1 MNEYLLFID
10 TEASGLPKDWTLP
23 YSAAGNWPYCVQ
35 VAWLIY
41 KANGTEI
48 KQQNFYIND
57 RDFEI
62 APSATKV
69 HGLTREFI
77 DKNGK
82 SRKEVMTALADD
94 INRYKPLVIGHFIQF
109 DAHMVGADFYRTG
122 IENRL
127 TKENSFCTMIA
138 SKHLVEN
145 PAVNFLRLGQ
155 LYEILFHRQMNV
167 QHNAIED
174 AKATAACFFELRN
187 RGEITE
193 DSIALQQKE
202 ELRKSEKKADGCAF
216 PFLFIVSVLILIFYF
231 L

>member
-1 MNEYLLFID
+1 MNEYLLFLD

-23 YSAAGNWPYCVQ
+23 YSATGNWPFSVQ

-48 KQQNFYIND
+48 KQQNYYIGD
-57 RDFEI
+57 SDFEI
-62 APSATKV
+62 EPSATKV
-69 HGLTREFI
+69 HGITRAFL
-77 DKNGK
+77 DQNGK
-82 SRKEVMTALADD
+82 SRKEVMTALFED
-94 INRYKPLVIGHFIQF
+94 ITKYKPLIIGHFIQF
-109 DAHMVGADFYRTG
+109 DTHMVSADFHRANV
-122 IENRL
+122 ENLL
-127 TKENSFCTMIA
+127 TKENSFCTMVA
-138 SKHLVEN
+138 SKHLVQN
-145 PAVNFLRLGQ
+145 PAVTFLRLGQ
-155 LYEILFHRQMNV
+155 LYEMLFHKEMDE

-193 DSIALQQKE
+193 NTIALQQKE
-202 ELRKSEKKADGCAF
+202 ELRKSEKKTDGCAF